1 LLLSLSLHTKTC
13 RNKKNKK
20 VNSRNWVRRREREY
34 QQRGAVPSGVLP
46 FPSSA
51 SELRNNTEWWWF
63 LMF

>member
-1 LLLSLSLHTKTC
+1 
-13 RNKKNKK
+13 
-20 VNSRNWVRRREREY
+20 VRRREREY